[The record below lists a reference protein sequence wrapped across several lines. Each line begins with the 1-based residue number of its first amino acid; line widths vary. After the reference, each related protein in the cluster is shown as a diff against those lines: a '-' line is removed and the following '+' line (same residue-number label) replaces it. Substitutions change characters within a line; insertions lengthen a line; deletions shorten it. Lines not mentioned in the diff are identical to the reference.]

1 MRGMQLLRVEE
12 LEASHC
18 TSWGV
23 CLLENTF
30 NQWFIFETFLE
41 VISYDRKL

>member
-1 MRGMQLLRVEE
+1 MQLLRVEE
-12 LEASHC
+12 LEASRC

-30 NQWFIFETFLE
+30 NQWFICETFLE
-41 VISYDRKL
+41 VISYERKL